1 MPTHP
6 DGHRHSSGALSRP
19 PRWAPPVGSLA
30 VSSTRSGPPIGV
42 PYDRGNESV
51 DGMVRVDT
59 RWIVRTRKALTMT
72 IPISVLDLAPIAP
85 GQTVGDSL
93 ANSVRLAQAAES
105 SGYTRVWYAEHHN
118 MSSIASSATSVLI
131 GHVADHTS
139 TIRLGSGGVMLPNHS
154 PLAIAEQFGTLA
166 ELHPGRID
174 LGLGRAPGSDQNTA
188 RAMRRDPRSS
198 DQFPEDVLELQAFLR
213 GESIV
218 PGVQAVPGGGTD
230 VPLYILGSSLFGA
243 QLAAA
248 FGLPY
253 AFASHFAPG
262 ALHEAMSLYRSEF
275 RPSRQLAE
283 PYAIAAVNVI
293 AAEDEADARLQFE
306 TARRSRVRSLITRS
320 SSSKEAAPTNTAP
333 TNTAPINTA
342 PIRYTDDQIDTFLT
356 TPEGRNIA
364 NMTRYSAVGTPSQ
377 VRTFL
382 DEFAGAVN
390 ADELILA
397 HQSPDIDDRLRSVTL
412 TADAMRCL
420 QPVQ

>member
-1 MPTHP
+1 
-6 DGHRHSSGALSRP
+6 
-19 PRWAPPVGSLA
+19 
-30 VSSTRSGPPIGV
+30 
-42 PYDRGNESV
+42 
-51 DGMVRVDT
+51 
-59 RWIVRTRKALTMT
+59 MT
-72 IPISVLDLAPIAP
+72 IPISILDLAPIAP
-85 GQTVGDSL
+85 GQTVGKSF
-93 ANSVRLAQAAES
+93 ANSVRLAQVAES

-154 PLAIAEQFGTLA
+154 PLTIAEQFGTLA

-213 GESIV
+213 GESTV
-218 PGVQAVPGGGTD
+218 PGVQAVPGSGTN

-262 ALHEAMSLYRSEF
+262 ALHEAMALYRSEF

-293 AAEDEADARLQFE
+293 AADDETDARVQFE
-306 TARRSRVRSLITRS
+306 ATRRARVRSLITRS
-320 SSSKEAAPTNTAP
+320 PSPTGEATTDAVPTEAT
-333 TNTAPINTA
+333 PIQ
-342 PIRYTDDQIDTFLT
+342 YTDDQIDGFLT

-364 NMTRYSAVGTPSQ
+364 NMMRYSAVGTPSQ

-382 DEFAGAVN
+382 DEFAASVN
-390 ADELILA
+390 ADELLLA
-397 HQSPDIDDRLRSVTL
+397 HQSPNINDRLRSVVL
-412 TADAMRCL
+412 TAEAIRTP
-420 QPVQ
+420 QSIE